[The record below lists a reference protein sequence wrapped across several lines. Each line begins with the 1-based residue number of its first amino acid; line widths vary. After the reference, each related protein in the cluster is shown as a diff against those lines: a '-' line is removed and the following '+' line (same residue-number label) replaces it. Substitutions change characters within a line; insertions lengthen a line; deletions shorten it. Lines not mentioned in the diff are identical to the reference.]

1 MVPIQYFSE
10 HVECGIILLLFIKQS
25 QSLLEFK
32 TNIKT
37 LRNIEC
43 SCKYVKYRKILAEK
57 GWLLLA

>member
-1 MVPIQYFSE
+1 M
-10 HVECGIILLLFIKQS
+10 KQS

-57 GWLLLA
+57 GWLLLAQAMYVNHIVYLQKKG